1 MTPAGYRV
9 KQFRE
14 AFTLIDTDGDGKISE
29 DDLIAT
35 FGNLGASPNPV
46 REHRNLTPTQARHRT
61 AIS

>member
-1 MTPAGYRV
+1 MSSCFPHRLVTDGVGRI

-35 FGNLGASPNPV
+35 FGNLGTRAASF
-46 REHRNLTPTQARHRT
+46 LA
-61 AIS
+61 AIANAS